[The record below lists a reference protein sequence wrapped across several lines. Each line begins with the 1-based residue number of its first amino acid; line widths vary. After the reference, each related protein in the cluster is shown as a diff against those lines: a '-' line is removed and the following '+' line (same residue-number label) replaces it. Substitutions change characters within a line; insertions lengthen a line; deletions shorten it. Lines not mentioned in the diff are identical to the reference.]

1 VATEEDWVAYRRAVV
16 DVEPPDGPAFR
27 ITPAELGVTGVWPT
41 GLLPP
46 VIVITAWDPD
56 SVRLAEGV
64 NRARHA
70 ALVDDLATRDI
81 PWWPATGRD
90 VAEVGRQ
97 LDSRSPR
104 GHREE
109 GVAATG
115 LTEDEAR
122 DLARYYGQAA
132 VYVWTPTAWEVVSC
146 TDGRRVT
153 AGWKVGPLPP
163 DDD

>member
-1 VATEEDWVAYRRAVV
+1 VATEENWAAYRMAVV
-16 DVEPPDGPAFR
+16 DVEPPDAPAFR
-27 ITPAELGVTGVWPT
+27 VTPAELGIIGEWPT
-41 GLLPP
+41 GLVPP
-46 VIVITAWDPD
+46 VIVITAWNPD
-56 SVRLAEGV
+56 SVHLAEDV

-70 ALVDDLATRDI
+70 DLVDDLTARDI
-81 PWWPATGRD
+81 PWWPATGHD
-90 VAEVGRQ
+90 VAGAGRRP
-97 LDSRSPR
+97 DSRAPR

-115 LTEDEAR
+115 LTEVEAR
-122 DLARYYGQAA
+122 DLARSYGQAA

-163 DDD
+163 ADD